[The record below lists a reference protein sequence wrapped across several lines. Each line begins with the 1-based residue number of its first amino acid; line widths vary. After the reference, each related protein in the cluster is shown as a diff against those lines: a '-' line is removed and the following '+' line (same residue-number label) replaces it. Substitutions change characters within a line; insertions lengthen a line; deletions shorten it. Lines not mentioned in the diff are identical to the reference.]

1 MKDWVAFYH
10 HGCRDDGAPPC
21 MNMLRSH
28 ALPIPVFRVKTI
40 QPSLNLRWFGHV
52 RVIVCKCCGLS
63 MAVPMANSPT
73 PSLQH
78 NYSNHCTA
86 TQYQCNITY
95 NLHLIEDCIVHGAPL
110 FSLANRSMQNPKHD
124 CVANINEKVRAVAL
138 RLSQTA
144 SVTPECNE
152 TTPEC

>member
-1 MKDWVAFYH
+1 M
-10 HGCRDDGAPPC
+10 GRRDAGMPPC
-21 MNMLRSH
+21 MNMLWSH
-28 ALPIPVFRVKTI
+28 ALPIPVF
-40 QPSLNLRWFGHV
+40 QPSFNLRFCGHEWKIMKAMLADLSMGLCCV
-52 RVIVCKCCGLS
+52 IRVVVCKCCGLS

-124 CVANINEKVRAVAL
+124 CVANINEKSAC
-138 RLSQTA
+138 SCPA
-144 SVTPECNE
+144 SESNRKRNTWM
-152 TTPEC
+152 

>member
-1 MKDWVAFYH
+1 MRRIVHCAKGDERL
-10 HGCRDDGAPPC
+10 GCILSSRVH
-21 MNMLRSH
+21 RSH

-86 TQYQCNITY
+86 TQYQCNLPY

-124 CVANINEKVRAVAL
+124 CVANINEKSAC
-138 RLSQTA
+138 SCPA
-144 SVTPECNE
+144 SESNRKRNT
-152 TTPEC
+152 

>member
-10 HGCRDDGAPPC
+10 QGCRDDGAPPC

-28 ALPIPVFRVKTI
+28 ALPILVFRVKTI

-73 PSLQH
+73 PSLQQ
-78 NYSNHCTA
+78 NYSNHCADTP
-86 TQYQCNITY
+86 YQCNKTY
-95 NLHLIEDCIVHGAPL
+95 KHPFDRRLHCTWCTFVQPCKPVECKNQSMTVLQK
-110 FSLANRSMQNPKHD
+110 STRKRSVQLP
-124 CVANINEKVRAVAL
+124 CV
-138 RLSQTA
+138 
-144 SVTPECNE
+144 
-152 TTPEC
+152 